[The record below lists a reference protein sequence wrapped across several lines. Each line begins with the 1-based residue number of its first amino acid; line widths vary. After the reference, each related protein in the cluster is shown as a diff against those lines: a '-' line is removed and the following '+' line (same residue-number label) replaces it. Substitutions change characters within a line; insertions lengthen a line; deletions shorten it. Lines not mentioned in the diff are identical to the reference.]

1 VSGTVER
8 TGNIMGGRLLSSI
21 TPVAL
26 SIVGLLIAS
35 FPVSFLGGLV
45 PAPLFVF
52 MPLYFWAMVRP
63 DLMTPFWAFA
73 LGVLQDLLSGGPPGI
88 WAASFLAAYFLIDRQ
103 RDMLAGLSGIGAIAG
118 FAVATLTAC
127 LSAYVIFAL
136 YHWHLPPPA
145 PLLVELAMTVLFYI
159 PAVFAIGIVHRRL
172 VGPYR
177 SDF

>member
-1 VSGTVER
+1 MERAVS
-8 TGNIMGGRLLSSI
+8 IMAGRLLSSVV
-21 TPVAL
+21 PVAL
-26 SIVGLLIAS
+26 GFLGVLIAN
-35 FPVSFLGGLV
+35 FPVSILGGLV
-45 PAPLFVF
+45 PPPLLAF

-73 LGVLQDLLSGGPPGI
+73 LGIFQDLLSGGPPGV

-118 FAVATLTAC
+118 FAVSVLAAGLT
-127 LSAYVIFAL
+127 AYVIVGL
-136 YHWHLPPPA
+136 YYWQLQPIA
-145 PLLVELAMTVLFYI
+145 PMLAELAMTVLFYV
-159 PAVFAIGIVHRRL
+159 PAIFVLGSVHRRL

>member
-1 VSGTVER
+1 MSGR
-8 TGNIMGGRLLSSI
+8 FLSTI

-26 SIVGLLIAS
+26 AVLGVLITN

-45 PAPLFVF
+45 TPPLFVF
-52 MPLYFWAMVRP
+52 MPLYFWGMVRP

-73 LGVLQDLLSGGPPGI
+73 LGLLQDFVSGGPPGV
-88 WAASFLAAYFLIDRQ
+88 WAAAFVAAFFLIDRQ
-103 RDMLAGLSGIGAIAG
+103 RDMLAGLSGAGAIAG
-118 FAVATLTAC
+118 FAVAALTAC
-127 LSAYVIFAL
+127 ITAYIIVGF
-136 YHWHLPPPA
+136 YYWHLPPVA

-159 PAVFAIGIVHRRL
+159 PAVFVIGVVHRRV

>member
-1 VSGTVER
+1 MER
-8 TGNIMGGRLLSSI
+8 TSSIMGGRVLSSI
-21 TPVAL
+21 AP
-26 SIVGLLIAS
+26 VGLGILGALIAN

-45 PAPLFVF
+45 PPPLFVF

-73 LGVLQDLLSGGPPGI
+73 LGVFQDFLSGGPPGV

-118 FAVATLTAC
+118 FAVAA
-127 LSAYVIFAL
+127 LSACVSAYIIVAF
-136 YHWHLPPPA
+136 YYWHLPPVA
-145 PLLVELAMTVLFYI
+145 PLLVELVMTVLFYI
-159 PAVFAIGIVHRRL
+159 PAVFVIGVIHRRV

>member
-1 VSGTVER
+1 
-8 TGNIMGGRLLSSI
+8 MGGRFLSSI
-21 TPVAL
+21 TPAAL
-26 SIVGLLIAS
+26 GIFGVLLAN

-45 PAPLFVF
+45 PPPLFVF

-73 LGVLQDLLSGGPPGI
+73 LGVLQELMFGGPQEVWATRSSPLLPDTDRNILAVLSGV
-88 WAASFLAAYFLIDRQ
+88 
-103 RDMLAGLSGIGAIAG
+103 GAIAG
-118 FAVATLTAC
+118 FAVAALAAC
-127 LSAYVIFAL
+127 ICAYVIVGF
-136 YHWHLPPPA
+136 YYWHLPPVA

-159 PAVFAIGIVHRRL
+159 PAVFVIGIVHRRL

>member
-1 VSGTVER
+1 
-8 TGNIMGGRLLSSI
+8 MGGRVLSSL

-26 SIVGLLIAS
+26 GILGVLIAS
-35 FPVSFLGGLV
+35 FPVSVLGGLV
-45 PAPLFVF
+45 PPPLLVF

-73 LGVLQDLLSGGPPGI
+73 LGVFQDFFSGGPPGV

-103 RDMLAGLSGIGAIAG
+103 RDVLAGLSGIGAIAG
-118 FAVATLTAC
+118 FAVATLSAC
-127 LSAYVIFAL
+127 VTAYVIVAL
-136 YHWHLPPPA
+136 YYWHLPPVA

-159 PAVFAIGIVHRRL
+159 PAVFVMGVVHRHI